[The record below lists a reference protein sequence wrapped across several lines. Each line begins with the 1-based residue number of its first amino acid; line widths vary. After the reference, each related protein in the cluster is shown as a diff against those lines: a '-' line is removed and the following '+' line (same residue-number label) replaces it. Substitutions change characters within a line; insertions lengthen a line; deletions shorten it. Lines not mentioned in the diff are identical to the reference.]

1 MVEVSYYPDATVISV
16 WPFDTPKEREQW
28 LERFKEVTTDFIIAA
43 DRDIAEYEKK
53 KSKNLREAMSYGP
66 Q

>member
-1 MVEVSYYPDATVISV
+1 MVEVYHFHNGTATAV

-28 LERFKEVTTDFIIAA
+28 LERFKEATTDFILAA

-53 KSKNLREAMSYGP
+53 QTKRGVAYYVP